1 MIDRNSATARITRQ
15 MKSAEGAVSDAL
27 CASLALMH
35 SAALAQRD
43 LGAAPVRSH
52 LALKSMEKLVGG
64 LLSAQEDALKI
75 HGQLVN
81 ISREV
86 NGPEEPTCPD
96 EKFFTTSEQAAAA

>member
-15 MKSAEGAVSDAL
+15 MKSAESAVSDAL
-27 CASLALMH
+27 CESLGLMH

-43 LGAAPVRSH
+43 VRGAPVRSH
-52 LALKSMEKLVGG
+52 LALKSMEKLIAG

-75 HGQLVN
+75 HGQLAN

-96 EKFFTTSEQAAAA
+96 EQFFTTSEQDAAA

>member
-15 MKSAEGAVSDAL
+15 MRSTEGAVSDAL
-27 CASLALMH
+27 CESLALMH

-43 LGAAPVRSH
+43 VGGAPVKSH
-52 LALKSMEKLVGG
+52 LALKSMERLLGG
-64 LLSAQEDALKI
+64 LLSAQEEALKI
-75 HGQLVN
+75 HNQLAN

-96 EKFFTTSEQAAAA
+96 ENFFTTSEQAAAA